1 MTNITKALILI
12 VFLIFLQAIEGSSQQ
27 LPQFSQYMFNGLHV
41 NPGYA
46 GYKNEGYVQSTYR
59 NQWVDIVGA
68 PQTVSVS
75 ADFSANEGRMGFG
88 VSFLNDKVGP
98 TESKIALLTYA
109 YRIQLRPGSFLGLGV
124 SAGLSDYTLDPSLL
138 EMNDLDDPLIPEGLV
153 RKSVPNLNA
162 GLFYHNSKYF
172 AGLSAFN
179 MVGKSS
185 LLAKDV
191 ALAYHDFHYYLTAG
205 ALYRITDEVDFKPS
219 FLIKHTKGSPTSV
232 DLNGMFLLSK
242 KVWIGGAFR
251 TNARVFK
258 DDIQARA
265 DLNKRTALVGL
276 FEVFVT
282 NNFRLGYAYDH
293 NMNALNNL
301 RASSHEFSLGYY
313 LRHKTTVMKNPRW
326 F

>member
-1 MTNITKALILI
+1 MINNIKTLVILL
-12 VFLIFLQAIEGSSQQ
+12 FLIFLRIGGVASQQ
-27 LPQFSQYMFNGLHV
+27 LPQFSQYMFNGIHI

-59 NQWVDIVGA
+59 NQWVDFPGA

-98 TESKIALLTYA
+98 TESKIALATFSR
-109 YRIQLRPGSFLGLGV
+109 RIQLNNKSFVGLGV
-124 SAGLSDYTLDPSLL
+124 SAGVSDYMLDPSML
-138 EMNDLDDPLIPEGLV
+138 EMNDQNDPLIPEGIV

-162 GLFYHNSKYF
+162 GLFYHNPTYYF
-172 AGLSAFN
+172 GFSAFN
-179 MVGKSS
+179 MIGKSA
-185 LLAKDV
+185 LKKNDV

-205 ALYRITDEVDFKPS
+205 AMYELSKEVDFKPS
-219 FLIKHTKGSPTSV
+219 FLIKHTNGSPTSV
-232 DLNGMFLLSK
+232 DLNAMFLLNK
-242 KVWIGGAFR
+242 RVWVGGAYRSNMRIFG
-251 TNARVFK
+251 
-258 DDIQARA
+258 DQLQAQA